1 MRCSKYPSH
10 NNRKWG
16 SKHINAYLRKRNQ
29 ILSIKISTTSF
40 SCITVG
46 SLCEISIRNEKDLKL
61 EIKKLKIHEEFMRT
75 LGKNRIDLQAMA
87 MAIYHKKILEYH
99 VVPFDVTLHIM
110 RRMTKKS
117 CHSRKYNS

>member
-10 NNRKWG
+10 NNQKWG

-29 ILSIKISTTSF
+29 ILSIKISTTRF

-46 SLCEISIRNEKDLKL
+46 SICEISIRNEKDLKL

-75 LGKNRIDLQAMA
+75 LGKNRIDLQAK
-87 MAIYHKKILEYH
+87 MAIYHKNIRVSKGIRI
-99 VVPFDVTLHIM
+99 DVTLHIM
-110 RRMTKKS
+110 RRMTEKS
-117 CHSRKYNS
+117 CHLSKI